1 MDDSLFKGYGK
12 DDAVKKAGD
21 ALGSVLNQERTST
34 LTRLTTEISLWAIKE
49 QVRMQQELRW
59 LQLMQKKAGL
69 TAVQA
74 DTSAKTA
81 ASLAGKVNDFYKE
94 LK

>member
-49 QVRMQQELRW
+49 QVRMQQELRPQS
-59 LQLMQKKAGL
+59 QLPGGS
-69 TAVQA
+69 VQV
-74 DTSAKTA
+74 
-81 ASLAGKVNDFYKE
+81 GRRVE
-94 LK
+94 L